1 MQRIIIQ
8 ETKSKVISFIIF
20 FTIFIFSFYILILP
34 AIAQNNSNWQIIIE
48 LYPETP
54 AKNQE
59 VFLIVRV
66 EDSGGPPVQNM
77 SLNITLKNL
86 MVGPDEKEIQ
96 FLNNPN
102 PKTGEKGEYTTVFNA
117 AVFEWHRDGV
127 YEIMARI
134 KLNDGTIISNSKE
147 FHVKEK
153 RFDTE
158 KDNLPES
165 GAPGAWYTIY
175 LYNVD
180 FKPFTV
186 SISQNGDKEQITWEK
201 NDWKSAGGMY
211 EGNEETGEE
220 KTIYEIHSIKE
231 EFNVLYRLDGDS
243 QTLIDMEGYP
253 DKTLIYKFL
262 ITEIFGKEIDVT
274 FNYQSNGQQATKS
287 YKIPTVELLRPTYGL
302 TDRIGRWWFFKYIDD
317 ADQLGTEQNNDVL
330 IYGIGFKDKIN
341 VKIFNETDLIY
352 EDEKTSENYV
362 AISYW
367 HVPKDISIGY
377 YNMTIGGYD
386 TNNNY
391 IEHKIIFYICE
402 EPEVMGGIV
411 EDPFSEILK
420 QIFLLIPLII
430 ILLII
435 LGIFGYSRIK
445 RKNLLN
451 NIIRKRIYEHINSNP
466 GVHFRG
472 LLADL
477 NLKTGTLAHHIKA
490 LIRENLIKEYQ
501 DGIYKR
507 FSIYDKSSSS
517 KFILPN
523 IQDEILKV
531 VKENPGISQIKISKL
546 IGNSRFV
553 VNYHTKILNHS
564 GMIFIKKDGR
574 TSHCYLSK

>member
-1 MQRIIIQ
+1 MQRIKLPEI
-8 ETKSKVISFIIF
+8 KSKIFSFIIF
-20 FTIFIFSFYILILP
+20 FTIFILSLNIIIILP
-34 AIAQNNSNWQIIIE
+34 TIAQNDNNWQIIIE

-66 EDSGGPPVQNM
+66 EDANALPVKNI

-86 MVGPDEKEIQ
+86 MEGPDEKEIH
-96 FLNNPN
+96 FLNDPY
-102 PKTGEKGEYTTVFNA
+102 PKTGEKGEYTQVFNA
-117 AVFEWHRDGV
+117 PVFEWHRDGV
-127 YEIMARI
+127 YEIIVRI
-134 KLNDGTIISNSKE
+134 KLNDGTILSNSKE

-153 RFDTE
+153 KFDTE
-158 KDNLPES
+158 QGGLPEP

-186 SISQNGDKEQITWEK
+186 SISQNGEKEQITWEK

-243 QTLIDMEGYP
+243 QLLIDMEGYP

-262 ITEIFGKEIDVT
+262 ITEIFGKEIDLT
-274 FNYQSNGQQATKS
+274 FSYQSNGQQTTKS
-287 YKIPTVELLRPTYGL
+287 YKIPTIESLRPTYGI
-302 TDRIGRWWFFKYIDD
+302 TDRIGRWWFFLNIDD
-317 ADQLGTEQNNDVL
+317 EYRLGTYQNNDVL
-330 IYGIGFKDKIN
+330 IYGIGFKDKIK

-352 EDEKTSENYV
+352 EDEKTSENFV

-367 HVPKDISIGY
+367 HVPKDITIGY

-402 EPEVMGGIV
+402 EAEDKSGI
-411 EDPFSEILK
+411 EHPFTETLK
-420 QIFLLIPLII
+420 QIFSLFPLII
-430 ILLII
+430 ILFII

-445 RKNLLN
+445 RRNLLN
-451 NIIRKRIYEHINSNP
+451 RP
-466 GVHFRG
+466 
-472 LLADL
+472 
-477 NLKTGTLAHHIKA
+477 
-490 LIRENLIKEYQ
+490 
-501 DGIYKR
+501 
-507 FSIYDKSSSS
+507 
-517 KFILPN
+517 
-523 IQDEILKV
+523 
-531 VKENPGISQIKISKL
+531 
-546 IGNSRFV
+546 
-553 VNYHTKILNHS
+553 
-564 GMIFIKKDGR
+564 
-574 TSHCYLSK
+574 